1 MKGIRGMFYKLIG
14 VIGIM
19 AIPATAIA
27 ATLPSGVSASNNG
40 QGAGMILQNAGG
52 FMDQLGWFAIGGAGL
67 IGLFLLFAGLVKVNK
82 HFKQQ
87 GGQQESVMGPVVM
100 VIVGI
105 ALMSLV
111 LIKGAA
117 TTTIFGTN
125 NATQFNQSKGGGAS
139 TGVGF

>member
-1 MKGIRGMFYKLIG
+1 MKGMFYKLIG

-27 ATLPSGVSASNNG
+27 AAVPSGISANANNK
-40 QGAGMILQNAGG
+40 GAGLILKNAGG

-87 GGQQESVMGPVVM
+87 GGQQESIMGPVVM
-100 VIVGI
+100 VIIGI
-105 ALMSLV
+105 ALMSMV

-117 TTTIFGTN
+117 TTTIFGVN
-125 NATQFNQSKGGGAS
+125 NATQFNQTSGGGA
-139 TGVGF
+139 TGF